1 MSRDCFLGQQQLSKR
16 SFPCLPPFLNI
27 QSQTVQLQR
36 EKKQPSPAQ
45 QGTPWWI
52 TDWSGDP
59 PQRPLPQRHLRALSA
74 PRFSFFSPSNL
85 WRVVWMPVAAAST
98 APPLPYLTYLC
109 MHTLPYRTVAA
120 SIATCIHRDLHSCV
134 RCLLHS
140 AAFLSV
146 MNHTRFLAAFHHQPV
161 NTPYPPSMAP
171 FDCPVPSLL
180 HLRMHLRRHLL
191 GWVAPGE
198 H

>member
-1 MSRDCFLGQQQLSKR
+1 MNRDCFLGQQQLSKR

-59 PQRPLPQRHLRALSA
+59 PQRPLPQRHPRAPSA
-74 PRFSFFSPSNL
+74 PRFSFFSPSDL

-98 APPLPYLTYLC
+98 APPTLPIYAHL
-109 MHTLPYRTVAA
+109 TLPYR
-120 SIATCIHRDLHSCV
+120 SCIHPDLHSCV

-140 AAFLSV
+140 AAFLSF

-171 FDCPVPSLL
+171 FGCPVPSLL